1 MRKIAINLETQKRN
15 ASRSLP
21 VIVLIN
27 IHLWLRNTIDLQ
39 CKIYKYIYMKGVK
52 NLKLKNYLNTI
63 CSKNH
68 NIHEFDNVLGLGI
81 KDVYY
86 VCGLVDKNF

>member
-1 MRKIAINLETQKRN
+1 
-15 ASRSLP
+15 
-21 VIVLIN
+21 
-27 IHLWLRNTIDLQ
+27 
-39 CKIYKYIYMKGVK
+39 MKGVK

-63 CSKNH
+63 YSKNH
-68 NIHEFDNVLGLGI
+68 NIHEFENVHALGLGI

>member
-1 MRKIAINLETQKRN
+1 
-15 ASRSLP
+15 
-21 VIVLIN
+21 
-27 IHLWLRNTIDLQ
+27 
-39 CKIYKYIYMKGVK
+39 MKGVK